1 MNFLKSEEIRFD
13 EILKSLKKESL
24 MEKYLDEMILFK
36 KYVYNLSNAD
46 SDQIGIPKIEIFKNA
61 REENRIK
68 EMVEDIFE
76 DINL

>member
-1 MNFLKSEEIRFD
+1 MNFLKSEEIQFD

-36 KYVYNLSNAD
+36 KYVYNLSNV
-46 SDQIGIPKIEIFKNA
+46 SDDLIGVPQFKNA

-76 DINL
+76 DIDL